1 MVDIYLSCDQSGNVT
16 YSSKPLTAPSGGNS
30 AKFTPNFS
38 ADNAWSIW
46 NDMFP
51 SLGLEKDQIKSFV
64 PASDSDM
71 IRGITSMAY
80 LLAECHSLTDINL
93 SKISTDDV
101 VDMQNVFNQCTSL
114 VSIDLSNFNT
124 ENVTDMGGMFNT
136 CTSLTSLDLS
146 MFDMSNVAHVNHMFY
161 GDYSLTSLNLHGVNA
176 RKLETIEYMF
186 FNCRSL
192 TSLDLRSF
200 DTSNVTD
207 MTEMFSGCSSL
218 TALWLYGFYSVAGA
232 NMTGIFDGCDSLGML
247 DMPFMH
253 STDETVSF
261 GNVANLKIVRIGQD
275 AKKLLHQTVYIPY
288 DADTHNAVNYSDLG
302 AGTYVIDP
310 KLFYTAATMNQQA
323 NAFKALEKYASGT
336 DFVPE
341 TDPDKDRM
349 TATLRQIH
357 QAANAFRNRHGLP
370 SKGNDLSGGNDVA
383 VSIVQLARTMMALRE
398 ELSRPLKMID
408 N

>member
-38 ADNAWSIW
+38 ADNPWEIW
-46 NDMFP
+46 NGMFP
-51 SLGLEKDQIKSFV
+51 SLGLKNDQIKSFA

-80 LLAECHSLTDINL
+80 LLEKCHGLTDIDL
-93 SKISTDDV
+93 SKISTEDV
-101 VDMQNVFNQCTSL
+101 VDMQNIFNQCISL
-114 VSIDLSNFNT
+114 VSIDLSNFDTHNAT
-124 ENVTDMGGMFNT
+124 IMGGMFNT

-146 MFDMSNVAHVNHMFY
+146 MFDMSNVAYANEMFY
-161 GDYSLTSLNLHGVNA
+161 GDYSLTSLNLHGVDA
-176 RKLETIEYMF
+176 RKLETTEHMF
-186 FNCRSL
+186 YSCRSL
-192 TSLDLRSF
+192 TSLDLGGF
-200 DTSNVTD
+200 DTSNVAD
-207 MTEMFSGCSSL
+207 MTCMFSGCSSL

-232 NMTGIFDGCDSLGML
+232 NMTNMFDGCDSLEML

-261 GNVANLKIVRIGQD
+261 GNAANLKIVRIGQD
-275 AKKLLHQTVYIPY
+275 AKKLLHQHIYIPY
-288 DADTHNAVNYSDLG
+288 DADTHNAVNYNDLD
-302 AGTYVIDP
+302 AGTYVMDP
-310 KLFYTAATMNQQA
+310 RLFYTAATMNQQA

-357 QAANAFRNRHGLP
+357 QAANAFRNRHGIP
-370 SKGNDLSGGNDVA
+370 SKGNDLPGGNDVA
-383 VSIVQLARTMMALRE
+383 VSIVQLARTMMALRGE
-398 ELSRPLKMID
+398 MLQLA
-408 N
+408 

>member
-38 ADNAWSIW
+38 ADKAWNIW

-51 SLGLEKDQIKSFV
+51 SLGLKKDQIKSFV

-80 LLAECHSLTDINL
+80 LLAECHGLTDIDL

-101 VDMQNVFNQCTSL
+101 VDMQNMFNQCISL

-146 MFDMSNVAHVNHMFY
+146 MFDMSNVAHVHQMFY
-161 GDYSLTSLNLHGVNA
+161 GDYSLTSLNLHGVGA
-176 RKLETIEYMF
+176 RKLENMEYMF
-186 FNCRSL
+186 FSCRSL

-200 DTSNVTD
+200 DTSNVTN
-207 MTEMFSGCSSL
+207 MSYMFTGCSSL

-232 NMTGIFDGCDSLGML
+232 NMSNMFEGCDSLEML

-261 GNVANLKIVRIGQD
+261 GDTTSLKIVRIGQD
-275 AKKLLHQTVYIPY
+275 AKKLLSYFRYLPY
-288 DADTHNAVNYSDLG
+288 DADTHNAVNYSDLD

-310 KLFYTAATMNQQA
+310 RLFYTAATMNQQA

-341 TDPDKDRM
+341 TDLDKDRM

-398 ELSRPLKMID
+398 ELSRPLK
-408 N
+408 